1 MLLRKVDLKKIAF
14 SYVIMMHHI
23 KHLHEHYPTNN
34 LGSSH
39 FGFWNAFFW
48 GGEGRQ
54 FMLKLPQPRICYY
67 CPLYT
72 TADSLRQSVTN
83 WKLYSMLIHVQI
95 LRWLRS
101 MLVSKHLT

>member
-39 FGFWNAFFW
+39 FGFHDNGFG
-48 GGEGRQ
+48 GGEVGNS
-54 FMLKLPQPRICYY
+54 C
-67 CPLYT
+67 
-72 TADSLRQSVTN
+72 
-83 WKLYSMLIHVQI
+83 
-95 LRWLRS
+95 
-101 MLVSKHLT
+101 